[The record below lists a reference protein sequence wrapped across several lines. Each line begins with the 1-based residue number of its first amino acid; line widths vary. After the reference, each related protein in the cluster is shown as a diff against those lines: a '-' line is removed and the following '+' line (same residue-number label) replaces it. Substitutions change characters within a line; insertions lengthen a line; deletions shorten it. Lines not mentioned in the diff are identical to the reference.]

1 MGAELMGIA
10 GYDWVCI
17 DTQHGLIGY
26 DQMLLMLQA
35 LAITLTPAFVRVS
48 RNEPGEI
55 GKVLDAG
62 AQGVIIPM
70 VNSPEEAAQAVEAC
84 RYPPLGSRSWGTNRT
99 SLHVAGYGPE
109 AANHA
114 VICAIMVE
122 TLQAIKALP
131 EILAVAGIDAVFV
144 GPSDLALTAGMK
156 PTMDVVEPEH
166 ERLIGEILAACLQ
179 KGVVAG
185 IYCGGVRTTARWIEA
200 GFRMLAVN
208 SDARMIRA
216 TATAELQ
223 ELRTGAT
230 RREAGGGY
238 M

>member
-1 MGAELMGIA
+1 MGAELMGLA
-10 GYDWVCI
+10 GFDWVCI

-35 LAITLTPAFVRVS
+35 LAITRTPAFVRVS

-55 GKVLDAG
+55 GKTLDAG
-62 AQGVIIPM
+62 AQGIIIPM
-70 VNSPEEAAQAVEAC
+70 VNSPAEAARAVDAC

-99 SLHVAGYGPE
+99 SLHVADYSPE
-109 AANHA
+109 AANRA

-122 TLQAIKALP
+122 TLRAIETLP
-131 EILAVAGIDAVFV
+131 DILAVPGIDAVFV
-144 GPSDLALTAGMK
+144 GPSDLALTAHMK

-166 ERLIGEILAACLQ
+166 ERLIHEILAACLQ

-185 IYCGGVRTTARWIEA
+185 IYCGGVRISARWIEA

-208 SDARMIRA
+208 SDARMLRA

-223 ELRTGAT
+223 ELRTGTAE
-230 RREAGGGY
+230 RESGSGY